1 MCPSIAVEFDSC
13 LVIDYQ
19 PPPTQIFKVLENIAT
34 ETLHQTIT
42 GALNACKMQNGDL
55 ESGPLQLLELN
66 SALLQSLVASLA
78 AWPGFN

>member
-34 ETLHQTIT
+34 ETLHQT
-42 GALNACKMQNGDL
+42 M
-55 ESGPLQLLELN
+55 QLLELN